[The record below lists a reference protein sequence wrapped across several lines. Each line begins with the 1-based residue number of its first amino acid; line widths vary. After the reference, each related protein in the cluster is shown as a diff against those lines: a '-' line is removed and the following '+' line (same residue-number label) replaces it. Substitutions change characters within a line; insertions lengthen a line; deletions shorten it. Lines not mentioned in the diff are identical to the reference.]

1 MDCSQEQPLKATAVQ
16 SREIFVR
23 RTKLLEFMT
32 TKKQPE
38 NQLGDYICEEP
49 VQALESEDD
58 VDNTAEPDVYEIEGF
73 PVGERLDKVLAT
85 LIPSVSRARLQKW
98 IEAGAVLVNGE
109 TASGVRMKVAD
120 GDELVVTPQPA
131 PEDTAYVAE
140 DGIAFEVLY
149 EDDDIIVVNK
159 PAGLVVHP
167 AAGHWKGTLLNGLLF
182 RYPELARVSRAGIVH
197 RLDKETSGL
206 MVVAR
211 NEAARTDLVRQLQ
224 ARTVGRE
231 YWAIVLGLAPE
242 AGYVDR
248 SIGRDPRSP
257 IKFCCRGGQGS
268 RPAKTRVRLVDS
280 TRVAGRM
287 VSWVA
292 CRLETGRTHQIR
304 VHLTS
309 VGLPLLGDPL
319 YRTNASALPE
329 EAGVAAA
336 FNRQALHASRL
347 ILKHPGTGETCE
359 WFAAPPQDMC
369 ELMEALDFGPIDEPV
384 TVFEENAAPQMPD
397 FGPMVYEG
405 EADD

>member
-1 MDCSQEQPLKATAVQ
+1 
-16 SREIFVR
+16 
-23 RTKLLEFMT
+23 MT

-38 NQLGDYICEEP
+38 NQLADYICEEP

-73 PVGERLDKVLAT
+73 PVGERLDKVLAV

-109 TASGVRMKVAD
+109 SASGVRMKVAD
-120 GDELVVTPQPA
+120 GDELIVTPQPA

-140 DGIAFEVLY
+140 DGIDFEVLY
-149 EDDDIIVVNK
+149 EDEDIIVVNK

-167 AAGHWKGTLLNGLLF
+167 AAGHWNGTLLNGLLF
-182 RYPELARVSRAGIVH
+182 RYPELTRVSRAGIVH

-211 NEAARTDLVRQLQ
+211 NEASRTDLVRQLQ

-280 TRVAGRM
+280 TRIAGRM

>member
-120 GDELVVTPQPA
+120 GDELIVTPQPA

-167 AAGHWKGTLLNGLLF
+167 AAGHWNGTL
-182 RYPELARVSRAGIVH
+182 
-197 RLDKETSGL
+197 
-206 MVVAR
+206 
-211 NEAARTDLVRQLQ
+211 
-224 ARTVGRE
+224 
-231 YWAIVLGLAPE
+231 
-242 AGYVDR
+242 
-248 SIGRDPRSP
+248 
-257 IKFCCRGGQGS
+257 
-268 RPAKTRVRLVDS
+268 
-280 TRVAGRM
+280 
-287 VSWVA
+287 
-292 CRLETGRTHQIR
+292 
-304 VHLTS
+304 
-309 VGLPLLGDPL
+309 
-319 YRTNASALPE
+319 
-329 EAGVAAA
+329 
-336 FNRQALHASRL
+336 
-347 ILKHPGTGETCE
+347 
-359 WFAAPPQDMC
+359 
-369 ELMEALDFGPIDEPV
+369 
-384 TVFEENAAPQMPD
+384 
-397 FGPMVYEG
+397 
-405 EADD
+405 